1 MLMLT
6 LNMQFVYCGKKAT
19 LSIGNVKPVGDM
31 PEGSIVCNVEEVSC
45 VVSPSRYFST
55 VANAQRSTVHHN
67 PGDHVCCLAQ
77 KAGDRGSLARAS
89 GDYVIVVAH
98 NTDTGVTRVKLP
110 SGAKKVQPANLSM
123 PACPAAAL
131 SSFFDRRI
139 SHAWRLQWK

>member
-1 MLMLT
+1 MLSLI
-6 LNMQFVYCGKKAT
+6 MQFVYCGKKAT

-45 VVSPSRYFST
+45 VTTSCTYLPAA
-55 VANAQRSTVHHN
+55 ANAVIIELSTMN
-67 PGDHVCCLAQ
+67 PVTMYACLAQ

-110 SGAKKVQPANLSM
+110 SGAKKVQLVNLSM
-123 PACPAAAL
+123 PACPPAML
-131 SSFFDRRI
+131 SFPFDRCI
-139 SHAWRLQWK
+139 SHAWCLQWK